1 MRVLLASDHYPP
13 FVGGVQRQT
22 RLLAVELHRRGH
34 EVGVAT
40 VRQDG
45 MARVDD
51 ADGFPV
57 WRIGQLRTLPIVR
70 GRPRRRHQPP
80 GPDPVSALELR
91 RLIRRFRPDVVH
103 SSGWLSYAVALAM
116 LGSDVPLLLSVR
128 EYGFVCA
135 NTSLLHKGTAC
146 SGPGPAKCVS
156 CSRWY
161 FGTPRGLLAV
171 AGVTL
176 SKPLLRR
183 RTTAVHS
190 VGRYVNAMVAGNLF
204 APSDPVPQVIIPGFA
219 VTSEGPPDG
228 ALVARL
234 PAEPFILF
242 VGALRRVKGIE
253 VLLEAYRGLDSP
265 PPLVLLGTPEADTPT
280 ELPAGALALGP
291 VSHPT
296 VMAAWDRSLFGVMP
310 SLWPEP
316 FGSVVHEAMSRGRAV
331 IGTTPGGHSEMIEDG
346 QTGLLVSAGDV
357 EGLRAAMTRLIDQ
370 PALREAIGA
379 RAAAR
384 AADFSADA
392 VVPQF
397 ERMFARFAAAR

>member
-1 MRVLLASDHYPP
+1 
-13 FVGGVQRQT
+13 
-22 RLLAVELHRRGH
+22 
-34 EVGVAT
+34 
-40 VRQDG
+40 
-45 MARVDD
+45 
-51 ADGFPV
+51 
-57 WRIGQLRTLPIVR
+57 
-70 GRPRRRHQPP
+70 
-80 GPDPVSALELR
+80 
-91 RLIRRFRPDVVH
+91 
-103 SSGWLSYAVALAM
+103 
-116 LGSDVPLLLSVR
+116 
-128 EYGFVCA
+128 
-135 NTSLLHKGTAC
+135 
-146 SGPGPAKCVS
+146 
-156 CSRWY
+156 
-161 FGTPRGLLAV
+161 
-171 AGVTL
+171 
-176 SKPLLRR
+176 
-183 RTTAVHS
+183 
-190 VGRYVNAMVAGNLF
+190 MVAGNLF